1 VHSTVPCN
9 AHYES
14 WNQMKTQLKKGT
26 LDMCVL
32 AVLARGDSY
41 AYELVSTLAET
52 MEISEGTIYP
62 LMRRLQAEAWVSTYL
77 VESSSGPPRKYY
89 SLTGTGRRSLLEMEE
104 EWRSFVDEVNGVLEQ
119 PGIKMDT
126 GENP

>member
-1 VHSTVPCN
+1 
-9 AHYES
+9 
-14 WNQMKTQLKKGT
+14 MKTQLKKGT

-62 LMRRLQAEAWVSTYL
+62 LMRRLQAEAWVSAYL

-104 EWRSFVDEVNGVLEQ
+104 EWRSFVDEVNGVLLQ
-119 PGIKMDT
+119 PATKTNTGDT
-126 GENP
+126 P

>member
-1 VHSTVPCN
+1 
-9 AHYES
+9 
-14 WNQMKTQLKKGT
+14 MKTQLKKGT

-89 SLTGTGRRSLLEMEE
+89 SLTGQGRRSLLEMED
-104 EWRSFVDEVNGVLEQ
+104 EWRSFVDEVNGVLQE
-119 PGIKMDT
+119 PGNKTDT

>member
-1 VHSTVPCN
+1 
-9 AHYES
+9 
-14 WNQMKTQLKKGT
+14 MKTQLKKGT

-41 AYELVSTLAET
+41 AYELVSTLSET

-62 LMRRLQAEAWVSTYL
+62 LMRRLQAEAWVSTYF

-89 SLTGTGRRSLLEMEE
+89 SLTSVGRKSLTEMEE
-104 EWRSFVDEVNGVLEQ
+104 EWRSFVDEVNGVLGL
-119 PGIKMDT
+119 PGVSTGT
-126 GENP
+126 GETQ

>member
-1 VHSTVPCN
+1 MLCTLL
-9 AHYES
+9 S
-14 WNQMKTQLKKGT
+14 WNCMKIQLKKGT

-32 AVLARGDSY
+32 SVLARGDSY

-62 LMRRLQAEAWVSTYL
+62 LMRRLQAQAWVSTYF

-89 SLTGTGRRSLLEMEE
+89 TLTTTGRDSLAEMQD
-104 EWRSFVDEVNGVLEQ
+104 EWRSFVDEVNGVLGL
-119 PGIKMDT
+119 PNIPSGT
-126 GENP
+126 GETQ

>member
-1 VHSTVPCN
+1 
-9 AHYES
+9 
-14 WNQMKTQLKKGT
+14 MKTQLKKGT

-41 AYELVSTLAET
+41 AYELVSTLAQT

-77 VESSSGPPRKYY
+77 VESNSGPPRKYY
-89 SLTGTGRRSLLEMEE
+89 ALTLSGRESLKEMTR
-104 EWRSFVDEVNGVLEQ
+104 EWRNFVDEVNSALGMPGVEWDA
-119 PGIKMDT
+119 KDKR
-126 GENP
+126 

>member
-1 VHSTVPCN
+1 
-9 AHYES
+9 
-14 WNQMKTQLKKGT
+14 MKTQLKKGT

-41 AYELVSTLAET
+41 AYELVSTLSET

-77 VESSSGPPRKYY
+77 VESTSGPPRKYY
-89 SLTGTGRRSLLEMEE
+89 SLTGPGRKALAEMEE
-104 EWRSFVDEVNGVLEQ
+104 EWKSFVDEVNGVLALPGTRQHKGEQ
-119 PGIKMDT
+119 Q
-126 GENP
+126 

>member
-1 VHSTVPCN
+1 
-9 AHYES
+9 
-14 WNQMKTQLKKGT
+14 MKTQLKKGT

-41 AYELVSTLAET
+41 AYEIVSTLSET
-52 MEISEGTIYP
+52 MDIGEGTIYP

-89 SLTGTGRRSLLEMEE
+89 SLTAAGRNSLGEMEI
-104 EWRSFVDEVNGVLEQ
+104 EWRSFVDEVNGVLGL
-119 PGIKMDT
+119 PGMPSGT
-126 GENP
+126 GDNQ